1 MLKITSSSS
10 SSSSSNMYTNQCAF
24 VGAPTGEKG
33 AGIPYQRVSKSC
45 QRLESESTD
54 TSVGGKQV
62 VRKTEV

>member
-1 MLKITSSSS
+1 
-10 SSSSSNMYTNQCAF
+10 MYTNQCAF